1 MKIFLFLLLSIY
13 FISYAFANDILKQIT
28 LPEGFSIKI
37 YAKVP
42 NARQMAISPNGTLFV
57 GSRAA
62 GKVYAI
68 QDHNNDGYGETITEI
83 ASKLRFPTGIAFN
96 NKSLYIG
103 VINKIL
109 VIPEIEKNLNSPVIK
124 VIKDDLPNDFHHG
137 WKYLKIGKDNRI
149 YFNIGAPCNVCEVK
163 DPYATIASI
172 KLDGSDFSI
181 FARGV
186 RNSVGF
192 LFHPITNDL
201 WFTDNGRDGLGDD
214 LPPCE
219 LNYSDGPGYHFG
231 FPYCFGNNIIDKTL
245 SYKNTCNQF
254 IPTMVDFEA
263 HVAPLGID
271 ISTGNLFSESLNNTI
286 FIAQHGSW
294 NRSKKIGYRIAYA
307 KLNNEHKKIIEKGIF
322 AEGWLKQN
330 GTVLGRPTDILFNQS
345 GDMFI
350 SDDLLGNIYIIQYP
364 N

>member
-1 MKIFLFLLLSIY
+1 MKFFLFSFLSIY
-13 FISYAFANDILKQIT
+13 FVSYVFANDMLKQIT

-68 QDHNNDGYGETITEI
+68 QDHNNDGYGETVIEV
-83 ASKLRFPTGIAFN
+83 ASKLRLPTGIAFN

-103 VINKIL
+103 AINKIL

-214 LPPCE
+214 LPP
-219 LNYSDGPGYHFG
+219 
-231 FPYCFGNNIIDKTL
+231 
-245 SYKNTCNQF
+245 
-254 IPTMVDFEA
+254 
-263 HVAPLGID
+263 
-271 ISTGNLFSESLNNTI
+271 
-286 FIAQHGSW
+286 
-294 NRSKKIGYRIAYA
+294 
-307 KLNNEHKKIIEKGIF
+307 
-322 AEGWLKQN
+322 
-330 GTVLGRPTDILFNQS
+330 
-345 GDMFI
+345 
-350 SDDLLGNIYIIQYP
+350 
-364 N
+364 